1 MSQATEEKLNKSE
14 IHTVVLIVV
23 VIAVAVGLA
32 LLELKRNK
40 ERYALEAMKIHQ
52 VMTGENA
59 ISCEAIRRID
69 TGIPIKSTKCY
80 GTATC
85 AATDNESGLTIYN
98 AMSGERIRMLHA
110 TSDRMKPYYSY
121 GADYQ
126 EFHDTCIAGRK
137 S

>member
-1 MSQATEEKLNKSE
+1 MSEAVKEKSE
-14 IHTVVLIVV
+14 TSTVATMLAVVAAIVV
-23 VIAVAVGLA
+23 GGGLS
-32 LLELKRNK
+32 LLEARKKNERN
-40 ERYALEAMKIHQ
+40 ALETMKIHQ

-69 TGIPIKSTKCY
+69 TGIPLKSTKCY

-98 AMSGERIRMLHA
+98 AMSGERIRKLHA
-110 TSDRMKPYYSY
+110 TSDRMNPYYSY

-126 EFHDTCIAGRK
+126 EFHDICIAGRN